1 MSRYAC
7 FFAVFLFAVTF
18 PAFAEK
24 TVYSSTIDDLPLMAG
39 MREIAEDAVIFDE
52 PGGRIVE
59 TTVVTSWPEEKV
71 KAFYAETLPPLGWR
85 SAGPAQFRRDDEQLA
100 IAFHATSG
108 ENLVS
113 FSITPAR

>member
-7 FFAVFLFAVTF
+7 LLAVFIFMAAS

-24 TVYSSTIDDLPLMAG
+24 TSYSAAIDDLPLMAG
-39 MREIAEDAVIFDE
+39 MREIADDAVIFDE

-59 TTVVTSWPEEKV
+59 TTVVTAWPEEKV
-71 KAFYAETLPPLGWR
+71 KAFYAQVLPPLGWQP
-85 SAGPAQFRRDDEQLA
+85 AGPEQFRRDDEKLA
-100 IAFHATSG
+100 IAFQATSG
-108 ENLVS
+108 ENRVR